1 MPQAP
6 GLSLK
11 HRWALNSPLRRGAN
25 DLAEKNQKSLICWI
39 YTYMY
44 ICIYIYNLCRL
55 WVDHVVMSCCEVST
69 HGLQLVAIDLFSP
82 WLKGLMKLAC
92 AFSRC
97 ILWFS
102 GTLYTT
108 IRYQELSRIITYESV
123 YKICSRKKEQ
133 NKNTM
138 KIVITSWTM
147 TFQFYMLSRLSIYI
161 LIYIYIYC
169 IYK

>member
-25 DLAEKNQKSLICWI
+25 WADIDLAEKHQKSLICWI
-39 YTYMY
+39 YTY
-44 ICIYIYNLCRL
+44 IYIYNLCRL
-55 WVDHVVMSCCEVST
+55 WADHVVMSCCHVST
-69 HGLQLVAIDLFSP
+69 HGVQLVAIDLFGP

-92 AFSRC
+92 AFSGH
-97 ILWFS
+97 ILWLS

-108 IRYQELSRIITYESV
+108 IRHQELSRIIAHEGA
-123 YKICSRKKEQ
+123 YKIWRQNSRETEQ
-133 NKNTM
+133 NKSSM

-147 TFQFYMLSRLSIYI
+147 TFQF
-161 LIYIYIYC
+161 
-169 IYK
+169 